1 MSEGTANITVRVQ
14 LSLDH
19 DPVSA
24 FTHDILLTDCGIRP
38 ATTEENAFLADYIRN
53 TNNAAAHNA
62 AHATKTANSPE
73 GGTREDGSD
82 DEGEEESD
90 GQSSGNASK
99 RNSLNLSNMKQQ
111 VLFADEKTPTAAS
124 LLSQAQ
130 ATQRP
135 PSTGFP
141 AQAPIRRQT
150 GAPDG
155 AALVIPPHAS
165 PSSGA
170 GPSLPPFVP
179 VASGVSVRR
188 LPHFPSIEEAVGT
201 GSTTPQSVAAR
212 EVWEWFQD
220 HLDTLLE
227 AIRAFRFDQFE
238 MHIRTFWSS
247 LSGPHREVVHAPAVA
262 GLMAKADAIVYDVS
276 KLDYLR
282 VGHLAN
288 ASHL

>member
-1 MSEGTANITVRVQ
+1 MSEVTANITVRVE

-19 DPVSA
+19 DSVSG
-24 FTHDILLTDCGIRP
+24 FTHDVWLADCGIRP
-38 ATTEENAFLADYIRN
+38 ATTEENAFLAEYIRS
-53 TNNAAAHNA
+53 TNNAAAQNA
-62 AHATKTANSPE
+62 ANAAKQANSPE
-73 GGTREDGSD
+73 GGAREDGTD
-82 DEGEEESD
+82 DEAEEESD

-111 VLFADEKTPTAAS
+111 VVFADEKTPTAAS

-141 AQAPIRRQT
+141 AQAPIRRQPGGAE
-150 GAPDG
+150 GAPL
-155 AALVIPPHAS
+155 AIPPNPS
-165 PSSGA
+165 PSGGA
-170 GPSLPPFVP
+170 GPSLPSYVP
-179 VASGVSVRR
+179 VAQGVSVRR
-188 LPHFPSIEEAVGT
+188 LPQFPSIEEAIGA

-238 MHIRTFWSS
+238 MHIRTFWSN

-276 KLDYLR
+276 VMSFLQL
-282 VGHLAN
+282 LN
-288 ASHL
+288 